1 MKYYIWTIGCQMN
14 KAESAEIGDFL
25 DSLGMQRVIAAKEAD
40 IAVLNTCVV
49 RQNAEDRVAG
59 MLGYLKGIK
68 PGHNRMRIVVT
79 GCFVTAEIPDLR
91 RAYPQV
97 DLFFQPGEIR
107 QFQEWVLHEDIST
120 ERHQIAKNDF
130 PVSAYIPIIQGCNN
144 FCSYCI
150 VPYRRGKERSYN
162 SEKIVARAREL
173 VAGGTKEITLV
184 GQNVNAY
191 GKDLDNQENLGQLLQ
206 LIHDIDGIERIRFL
220 TNHPKDMSNDLIQA
234 IADLPKVCHHICLP
248 LQAGDDLILKA
259 MNRNYT
265 VDDYKNLISQIRS
278 AIPDMAL
285 STDIIVGFPGES
297 EDQFLNTY
305 RAIEEIRFTAVH
317 VAAYSPRTGTLA
329 SRIYKDDVPASD
341 KLRRLHAIEDLQ
353 RNILAEENNG
363 LVNTDVE
370 VLVEG
375 QKDGKWYGRAYSDKL
390 VFFPGS
396 GDLMGQ
402 TIHVRLTSASP
413 WALQGIISPEHVIS
427 RTPTRT

>member
-1 MKYYIWTIGCQMN
+1 
-14 KAESAEIGDFL
+14 
-25 DSLGMQRVIAAKEAD
+25 
-40 IAVLNTCVV
+40 
-49 RQNAEDRVAG
+49 
-59 MLGYLKGIK
+59 
-68 PGHNRMRIVVT
+68 
-79 GCFVTAEIPDLR
+79 
-91 RAYPQV
+91 
-97 DLFFQPGEIR
+97 
-107 QFQEWVLHEDIST
+107 
-120 ERHQIAKNDF
+120 
-130 PVSAYIPIIQGCNN
+130 
-144 FCSYCI
+144 
-150 VPYRRGKERSYN
+150 
-162 SEKIVARAREL
+162 
-173 VAGGTKEITLV
+173 
-184 GQNVNAY
+184 
-191 GKDLDNQENLGQLLQ
+191 
-206 LIHDIDGIERIRFL
+206 
-220 TNHPKDMSNDLIQA
+220 
-234 IADLPKVCHHICLP
+234 
-248 LQAGDDLILKA
+248 